1 MDWKIEVVPI
11 PVTDIDRAIWFY
23 RDKAGFNLD
32 VDASPFEGVRFV
44 QFTPPGSACS
54 IVIGNGIVDT
64 PPGSIQGLQI
74 VVDDIDAA
82 RDELLS
88 RGVDASTVQHYTE
101 HGIAEGKGGDWN
113 AFVFF
118 TDPDGNGW
126 TLQQRPQP
134 RR

>member
-11 PVTDIDRAIWFY
+11 PVADIDRAIAFY

-32 VDASPFEGVRFV
+32 VDVSPFEGVRFI

-82 RDELLS
+82 REELLA
-88 RGVDASTVQHYTE
+88 RGVDASRIQHFTE
-101 HGIAEGKGGDWN
+101 HGISEGKGGDWN

-126 TLQQRPQP
+126 TLQQRPPQ
-134 RR
+134 R